1 MFEQE
6 TPQNIQ
12 LEQAILKM
20 ITFFDLFSYPLTA
33 WEIKRYLDD
42 RFSLLSILR
51 VLKSSSTIV
60 SQDGFYFLLGRQENI
75 VTRQKRHNY
84 SQAKLKIAHR
94 FSRLFSWCP
103 TLRMIALANSIGQ
116 NNLRRES
123 DLDFFII
130 TSPGRIWLSRLYCT
144 GLAKILNS
152 RPTARNKQDKVCLS
166 FYLASDRLNLTD
178 LKLKDGDPYFE
189 YWQRSLILLYN
200 KNETYEKF
208 LAANSPDFLEKLP
221 SPLLEKRPRN
231 FLGSGLEN
239 LARRLQLM
247 IMPEALKQKMNQGQ
261 GVVIND
267 QILKLYLVDR
277 RQEFFDKYEEKLQQ
291 FFPSGR

>member
-1 MFEQE
+1 MLEQE

-33 WEIKRYLDD
+33 WEIKSYLDD
-42 RFSLLSILR
+42 RFSLGSILEA
-51 VLKSSSTIV
+51 LKSSSVITH
-60 SQDGFYFLLGRQENI
+60 QDGFYFLPGHQENI
-75 VTRQKRHNY
+75 ATRQKRHNY
-84 SQAKLKIAHR
+84 SQAKLKIARR
-94 FSRLFSWCP
+94 FSRFFSWCP
-103 TLRMIALANSIGQ
+103 TLRMVALANSIGQ

-130 TSPGRIWLSRLYCT
+130 TAPGRIWLSRLYCT
-144 GLAKILNS
+144 GLAKILNR
-152 RPTARNKQDKVCLS
+152 RPTAQNKQDKICLS
-166 FYLASDRLNLTD
+166 FYLAGDHLNLAD
-178 LKLKDGDPYFE
+178 LKLKGGDPYFE
-189 YWQRSLILLYN
+189 YWQRSLVLLYN

-208 LAANSPDFLEKLP
+208 IAANLSDFLGKYSSIIPEKC
-221 SPLLEKRPRN
+221 SRN
-231 FLGSGLEN
+231 FFGTSLESF
-239 LARRLQLM
+239 ARCLQLI
-247 IMPEALKQKMNQGQ
+247 IMPKALKQKMNQGQ
-261 GVVIND
+261 GVVVND